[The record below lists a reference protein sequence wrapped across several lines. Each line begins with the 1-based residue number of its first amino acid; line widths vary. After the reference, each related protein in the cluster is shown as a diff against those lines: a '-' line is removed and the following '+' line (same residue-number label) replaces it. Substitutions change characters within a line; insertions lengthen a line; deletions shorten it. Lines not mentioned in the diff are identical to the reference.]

1 MSEETHKKIHDEK
14 HLDKLTVKELRD
26 IAAEFPHER
35 AIHDMKKEELIVFI
49 KAAKGIKDEAPLKKK
64 KHVAKI
70 KMSKPELKAKIRAL
84 KGLRRQALESSET
97 EKAVLLRYQ
106 ISRLKKYHAVSL
118 PGDKVIRGV

>member
-35 AIHDMKKEELIVFI
+35 AIHDMKKEELIAFI

-106 ISRLKKYHAVSL
+106 ISRLKKISRRVVA
-118 PGDKVIRGV
+118 G

>member
-35 AIHDMKKEELIVFI
+35 AIHDMKKEELIAFI

-70 KMSKPELKAKIRAL
+70 KMSKHELKAKIRAL

-106 ISRLKKYHAVSL
+106 ISRLKKISRRVVA
-118 PGDKVIRGV
+118 G